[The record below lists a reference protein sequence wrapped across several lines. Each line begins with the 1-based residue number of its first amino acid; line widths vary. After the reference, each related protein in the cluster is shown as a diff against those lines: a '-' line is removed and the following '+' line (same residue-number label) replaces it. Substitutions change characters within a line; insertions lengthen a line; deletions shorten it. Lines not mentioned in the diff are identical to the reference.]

1 MEILIRVVIPCEI
14 SVFPEMKVAS
24 LASSNT
30 TFLDDIFHRP
40 RDEANK
46 NAPRA
51 PNFRNDRG

>member
-1 MEILIRVVIPCEI
+1 MFLEPIWPLAIYV
-14 SVFPEMKVAS
+14 PEMKVAS

-40 RDEANK
+40 RDVANK